1 MAIIAGFD
9 RQLLL
14 GKTALITGGA
24 RGIGLAIAEAM
35 DFVGAQIIIA
45 DIDGPAARAAAAK
58 LGRRSI
64 AVELDVSDAEACA
77 ALADQIPDVAIL
89 INNAGL
95 FARSPIDHAESLLTW
110 RRLMAVN
117 ADGPFQLVRAFL
129 PHLERARG
137 SVVNIASARAYTA
150 AEQAAAY
157 SASKALIVMLT
168 RSLAV
173 ELAVRN
179 IRVNAVAPSDVAT
192 AMTAGLYDDSKLGAA
207 LIGRTP
213 LGRPAQ
219 PEEVATAVVFLA
231 SPLASYVTGGVL
243 NVDGGFLAT

>member
-1 MAIIAGFD
+1 MAVITGFD
-9 RQLLL
+9 RQLLR

-24 RGIGLAIAEAM
+24 RGIGLASAAAM
-35 DFVGAQIIIA
+35 DFVGARIIIA
-45 DIDGPAARAAAAK
+45 DIDGAAARAAAAK
-58 LGRRSI
+58 LGGQAI
-64 AVELDVSDAEACA
+64 AVELDVSDADACA
-77 ALADQIPDVAIL
+77 TLAEEIPDLAIL
-89 INNAGL
+89 VNNAGL
-95 FARSPIDHAESLLTW
+95 FARCPIDHANSLATW

-117 ADGPFQLVRAFL
+117 ADGPFHLVRAFL

-150 AEQAAAY
+150 ADQAAAY

-192 AMTAGLYDDSKLGAA
+192 AMTAGLYDDPKFGAA
-207 LIGRTP
+207 LMARTP
-213 LGRPAQ
+213 LGRPAR
-219 PEEVATAVVFLA
+219 PEEIATAVVFLA